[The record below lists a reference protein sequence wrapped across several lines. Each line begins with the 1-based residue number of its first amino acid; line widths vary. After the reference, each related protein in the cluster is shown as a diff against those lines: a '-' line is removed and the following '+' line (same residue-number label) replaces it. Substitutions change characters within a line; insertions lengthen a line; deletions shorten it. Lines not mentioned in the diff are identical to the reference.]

1 MKRADAFALVRKHGG
16 KPREGVTK
24 QTDVLVVG
32 ELGWPLL
39 DDGRPSNSLVQAKA
53 YRVPIASERQ
63 FLEWL
68 GRSVPQEEAR
78 TYTADQLA
86 SLSKLPRDVVDQLAM
101 FGLIEGRDGAFG
113 FRDLAAAR
121 QVASLLAAGT
131 ALSAITRSLYEIRKW
146 LPDARLSNLRLFP
159 ESSDRILVE
168 QVKGR
173 TDKTGQFVLDVEKP
187 EEDADAVFADA
198 QSAEESGDAATA
210 AKLYRRAMNMDPAD
224 PAAPFN
230 LGNVLRAMG
239 RSLEAETAYRSAV
252 KADPRFAQA
261 WYNLADLL
269 DDQRRTKEAIA
280 CLHRAL
286 EADGGYADA
295 MFNMALLLQRMER
308 YADAAEW
315 WRRYLGIDGAS
326 PSAAHARRALKY
338 CEIQLA
344 PSLSSPGNAGLP
356 PSPPCPNSSP
366 QAGEGREGDR
376 GRSARA
382 PRGGRERA

>member
-24 QTDVLVVG
+24 QTGVLVVG

-39 DDGRPSNSLVQAKA
+39 DDGRPSNSLAQAKS
-53 YRVPIASERQ
+53 YCVPIASERQ

-68 GRSVPQEEAR
+68 GRSIPLEEVR
-78 TYTADQLA
+78 TYTVDQIA
-86 SLSKLPRDVVDQLAM
+86 SLSKLPKDVIDQLAI
-101 FGLIEGRDGAFG
+101 FGLIEARGGCFG

-131 ALSAITRSLYEIRKW
+131 ALSVITKSLCEIRKW

-159 ESSDRILVE
+159 ESSDCILVE
-168 QVKGR
+168 QMKGR
-173 TDKTGQFVLDVEKP
+173 ADKTGQFVLNVDLP
-187 EEDADAVFADA
+187 PDDADGVFRDA

-210 AKLYRRAMNMDPAD
+210 EQLYRRAMNLDPAE

-239 RSLEAETAYRSAV
+239 RSLEAETAYRAAV
-252 KADPRFAQA
+252 KADPRFAHA

-280 CLHRAL
+280 CLDRAL
-286 EADGGYADA
+286 EADPAYADA
-295 MFNMALLLQRMER
+295 MFNMALLLQRVER
-308 YADAAEW
+308 HADAAEW
-315 WRRYLGIDGAS
+315 WRRYLSVDGGS
-326 PSAAHARRALKY
+326 QWAARAKRSLKY

-344 PSLSSPGNAGLP
+344 PRPTLP
-356 PSPPCPNSSP
+356 
-366 QAGEGREGDR
+366 R
-376 GRSARA
+376 
-382 PRGGRERA
+382 